1 MGIQTLE
8 ELKALF
14 SQHGATTLLFKP
26 LAPNQDN
33 EKNQIYLGSGLD
45 GITQVFPATISARS
59 PSESTR
65 KRASAAGR
73 AKLEAAINLAWLDE
87 QGAKHP
93 APNARI
99 IDYFQYPEVRLS
111 GFLGGCDDPPDS
123 LRRERQDRYGRRILA
138 LGVTPAGE
146 VVGRVLTER
155 DDPLVGNFPQLPE
168 LPAAR
173 LLRVLPLTG
182 PVGSTPLE
190 LLRTELRQ
198 ISASGWHSS
207 LILKPGAAGPV
218 AFKGPQGG
226 GLTLEAL
233 LGVPKGAEKAPD
245 KHGYEIKAYAGSRIS
260 LMTPSPDQGYQGTHT
275 FREFML
281 KYAREGQ
288 KSDGS
293 KRFTG
298 LYKCGTPNP
307 SNGFELFVTGYDPV
321 KDEFGASSQIS
332 VDLVDRK
339 SGEVVAGW
347 SLERLANSWNSKHA
361 SALYISYGRQPSG
374 DPAHDYEYKYSNQAL
389 IGEGTDV
396 WRLLRAIHK
405 GLVFY
410 DPAHSIYE
418 GGKAKVRP
426 QWRVNAATL
435 PATAKA
441 LYAESLLIDL

>member
-1 MGIQTLE
+1 MGLRTID
-8 ELKALF
+8 ELKRLF
-14 SQHGATTLLFKP
+14 SRHGVTAILVKP

-45 GITQVFPATISARS
+45 GLTQIFPARVTARS
-59 PSESTR
+59 PSESIR

-73 AKLEAAINLAWLDE
+73 PKLEAAIDLAWLDDH
-87 QGAKHP
+87 GLPHP

-111 GFLGGCDDPPDS
+111 GFLSGCDDPPDS
-123 LRRERQDRYGRRILA
+123 LRRERQVHYGRRILA
-138 LGVTPAGE
+138 LGVNPRGN
-146 VVGRVLTER
+146 VLGCVLTQR
-155 DDPLVGNFPQLPE
+155 DDPLVGIFPQLPE

-173 LLRVLPLTG
+173 IFRVLPIAGRT
-182 PVGSTPLE
+182 GSTPFE
-190 LLRTELRQ
+190 LLQAELKD
-198 ISASGWHSS
+198 IVVNGWHPSS
-207 LILKPGAAGPV
+207 ILKPRATGPA

-245 KHGYEIKAYAGSRIS
+245 KHGYEIKAYASSRIS
-260 LMTPSPDQGYQGTHT
+260 LMTPGPDLGYQGTHT

-281 KYAREGQ
+281 KYARDGQ

-307 SNGFELFVTGYDPV
+307 TNKFELVLKGYNSATGKFCDPS
-321 KDEFGASSQIS
+321 DIS
-332 VDLVDRK
+332 VDLVDPEA
-339 SGEVVAGW
+339 GEIVAGW
-347 SLERLANSWNSKHA
+347 SLEQLANSWNSKHA
-361 SALYISYGRQPSG
+361 SALYISYKRRPAT
-374 DPAHDYEYKYSNQAL
+374 DPNHDYEYQYSSKVL

-441 LYAESLLIDL
+441 LYAESALINL